1 MDIRI
6 VTGGPEEALPDL
18 VTIAAGMDGALWCG
32 ADRGALVLAECGIN
46 MEAAFGDFDSVTD
59 EELTVIRQS
68 ANNVYVYPPEKNE
81 TDLELC
87 LAWAYRQK
95 PDRIIIYGAT
105 GGRMDHSMGN
115 IMLLASDEHLRQPV
129 KASIVDRQNEISFF
143 YPGNYT
149 IHENDKRYVS
159 FIPISE
165 EITGITLTGFLYPL
179 ENATLKRGRTL
190 SISNQ
195 LNSQTG
201 NFSFSSGILMMIRST
216 D

>member
-6 VTGGPEEALPDL
+6 VAGGPVECLPDL
-18 VTIAAGMDGALWCG
+18 KKIAAGLDDVLWCG
-32 ADRGALVLAECGIN
+32 ADRGALLLAERGIK
-46 MEAAFGDFDSVTD
+46 MEAAFGDFDSVT
-59 EELTVIRQS
+59 EGELEFIRQ
-68 ANNVYVYPPEKNE
+68 AAKDVYVYPPEKDE
-81 TDLELC
+81 TDLELS

-95 PDRIIIYGAT
+95 PNRIIIYGAT
-105 GGRMDHSMGN
+105 GGRMDHAMGN
-115 IMLLASDEHLRQPV
+115 IMLLASAEHLRQPV
-129 KASIVDRQNEISFF
+129 KASIEDLQNEISFY
-143 YPGNYT
+143 YPGSYT
-149 IHENDKRYVS
+149 IHKQRKPYVS

-179 ENATLKRGRTL
+179 TDAVLKRGRTL

-201 NFSFSSGILMMIRST
+201 TFSFSSGILMMIRST